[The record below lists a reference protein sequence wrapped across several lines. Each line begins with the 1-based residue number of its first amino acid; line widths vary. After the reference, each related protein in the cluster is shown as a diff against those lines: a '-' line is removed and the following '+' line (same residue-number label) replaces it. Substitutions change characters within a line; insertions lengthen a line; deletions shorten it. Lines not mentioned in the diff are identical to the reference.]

1 MGAVTIGVA
10 TYDSMKTKTAFCL
23 AAAVT
28 TTIKAGVDVHFAAR
42 SGPYT
47 HWNRD
52 ALVEDA
58 VNAGTGHLMMIDTDI
73 VFPADAILTLLSRG
87 KDVIGGA
94 YLAKKLPP
102 EHTIKMPPVTI
113 RDGVPYFAEQQ
124 DVTLPA
130 EPFQCAAVPTGF
142 MLIDMRAIE
151 KLERPLF
158 PCVSP
163 VGEDVA
169 FCLKCAD
176 AGLEIWCDP
185 TLGLGH
191 LGDYEYR

>member
-28 TTIKAGVDVHFAAR
+28 TTAKAGVDVHFAAR

-47 HWNRD
+47 HWNRE

-58 VNAGTGHLMMIDTDI
+58 VNAGTDHLMMIDTDM

-94 YLAKKLPP
+94 YMMKQLPP
-102 EHTIKMPPVTI
+102 IHTVKMAAAGGGFT
-113 RDGVPYFAEQQ
+113 EEQ

-130 EPFQCAAVPTGF
+130 GPFQCAAVGTGF
-142 MLIDMRAIE
+142 MLINMEAISV
-151 KLERPLF
+151 LERPLF
-158 PCVSP
+158 ECVSP
-163 VGEDVA
+163 IGEDVA
-169 FCLKCAD
+169 FCLKAAAAD
-176 AGLEIWCDP
+176 LEVWCDP
-185 TLGLGH
+185 TLGLKH
-191 LGDYEYR
+191 IGDHEF